1 MSQSLSQK
9 TVIESALALCPYPT
23 AKIPAKWTICKQK
36 SEAVEGGDK
45 EGAEGRLEGPGGEAI
60 FPWRAGTRM
69 PDGRR
74 RGEMDNLKGLKRKIG
89 REMWKG
95 RGLAKQNGGAVR
107 IGHEWEFSDE
117 EWAQKTPR
125 SIDCLVLLGK
135 CENEGKNWDG
145 NKMRWFIPKN
155 LIANRAEFN
164 CLGILVWIWD
174 RKINLLKIL
183 SMIVLSF

>member
-69 PDGRR
+69 PYGRC
-74 RGEMDNLKGLKRKIG
+74 RGENGQSQRGVKRKIG
-89 REMWKG
+89 EGNEGSEGDWPKKWG
-95 RGLAKQNGGAVR
+95 CGENWTWVR
-107 IGHEWEFSDE
+107 IFG
-117 EWAQKTPR
+117 R
-125 SIDCLVLLGK
+125 RMG
-135 CENEGKNWDG
+135 
-145 NKMRWFIPKN
+145 PKN
-155 LIANRAEFN
+155 SKVNWLPSS
-164 CLGILVWIWD
+164 LDKVWKWGKELRWEQD
-174 RKINLLKIL
+174 E
-183 SMIVLSF
+183 MIYS